1 MIKLKLLRLI
11 RRDFLV
17 ELKTLSTVV
26 ASLLIMIILYIYVV
40 GIAYGNIIGRVKIY
54 GISISYIEFLTP
66 GLMAIAAIESS
77 FIIGSMFWLDRRLGV
92 FSQLLAGP
100 FTRLE
105 YITSKIVTVM
115 LFSLIYSL
123 IIIAFL
129 LTLKYDLRELIGLF
143 KVLSVIPLVSLIF
156 SSLGLIIASYVRFY
170 GSKGGETLKLNSP
183 LYRNQQRITLKYRYL
198 QLLNAQ

>member
-1 MIKLKLLRLI
+1 
-11 RRDFLV
+11 
-17 ELKTLSTVV
+17 
-26 ASLLIMIILYIYVV
+26 MIILYIYVV
-40 GIAYGNIIGRVKIY
+40 GIAYGNIIGRIKIY

-170 GSKGGETLKLNSP
+170 GSKGEE
-183 LYRNQQRITLKYRYL
+183 RH
-198 QLLNAQ
+198 